1 MKFRTW
7 GTVLLTALLIC
18 TGVMAMGAEDVYA
31 ASAMIEFGVNE
42 SEVSAGGTFTVVM
55 SVNASDMINSVDA
68 YITYDSALVSYIS
81 GGKYVSGGEGLLHVA
96 ASGLGGKKDHIKFSL
111 QFKALSKG
119 NTAIG
124 ISDTATV
131 TDASDTKMST
141 SSNRVS
147 VNIGGSSDGT
157 TAAQGQ
163 PQAPSASAAPVLSSD
178 NRLTGLLVSNGTLE
192 PDFNSEV
199 TRYSLVVDNR
209 TTNLYF
215 SYTASDPQA
224 AVAFSGNENLKEGRN
239 SVKVIVTA
247 PDGEVRKYAIK
258 VSRETEEETRLR
270 EMAENSGTDGIGFN
284 VAEEGGEVYLSNNY
298 EYKIVDVE
306 DSSMVPKGYVK
317 TSVRLLGVNVTAY
330 TMANDLEND
339 YLLMYCM
346 NSTGDKEFYQFD
358 RQEKSLQ
365 RYTGDLIDRVNSSEA
380 VESSENMTAREYE
393 GNLRQMAVI
402 IAVMAA
408 VIVFLVIG
416 IISIALR
423 TIRKGSAKTD
433 DELDF

>member
-111 QFKALSKG
+111 QFKALNKG

-163 PQAPSASAAPVLSSD
+163 PQAPSASAAPV
-178 NRLTGLLVSNGTLE
+178 
-192 PDFNSEV
+192 
-199 TRYSLVVDNR
+199 
-209 TTNLYF
+209 
-215 SYTASDPQA
+215 
-224 AVAFSGNENLKEGRN
+224 
-239 SVKVIVTA
+239 
-247 PDGEVRKYAIK
+247 
-258 VSRETEEETRLR
+258 
-270 EMAENSGTDGIGFN
+270 
-284 VAEEGGEVYLSNNY
+284 
-298 EYKIVDVE
+298 
-306 DSSMVPKGYVK
+306 
-317 TSVRLLGVNVTAY
+317 
-330 TMANDLEND
+330 
-339 YLLMYCM
+339 
-346 NSTGDKEFYQFD
+346 
-358 RQEKSLQ
+358 
-365 RYTGDLIDRVNSSEA
+365 
-380 VESSENMTAREYE
+380 
-393 GNLRQMAVI
+393 
-402 IAVMAA
+402 
-408 VIVFLVIG
+408 
-416 IISIALR
+416 
-423 TIRKGSAKTD
+423 
-433 DELDF
+433 